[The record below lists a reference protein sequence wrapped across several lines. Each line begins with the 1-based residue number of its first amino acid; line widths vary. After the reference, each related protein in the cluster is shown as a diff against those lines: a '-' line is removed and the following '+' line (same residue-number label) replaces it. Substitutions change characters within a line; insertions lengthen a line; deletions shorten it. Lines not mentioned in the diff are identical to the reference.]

1 MLIRS
6 ISGIRGLVKEDLNR
20 DTIIQYANALHTTLK
35 PGVVYAGRDS
45 RPSGETIIEIMIEE
59 LLKRGRTVI
68 YCGIVPTPTI
78 QFMVHTTE
86 AVGGFIITASHNPI
100 DWNGIK
106 FVREDSTFFHL
117 KDCEKLFEAAD
128 NFTPDS
134 LHEQEKGMLWEEKNA
149 IHKHTVK
156 CTSLECINLDNIRQK
171 KFKVVIDAVNGA
183 GSHALPAML
192 ELLGCEVIILNCE
205 PNGEFTRGTEP
216 LPEQLLGL
224 SEKVIN
230 HQADVGFAVDPDADR
245 LAVVDENGQP
255 LGEEYTLVLAADG
268 YLNTMQTKEKFV
280 TNLSTSLA
288 LDKLAT
294 SRKCSV
300 ERAEVGEINVVN
312 KMNDIGANLGG
323 EGNGGVILRECHLG
337 RDSLVAATMVLNRM
351 SQSED
356 SLSAIYHT
364 LPQYKIVKDKISI
377 KGLDKELLL
386 SKVNDLFPEAEKN
399 TSDGLKFIW
408 EGKWIHLR
416 SSNTEPIMRIYA
428 EASSEQEA
436 QELILKIKRIV

>member
-1 MLIRS
+1 
-6 ISGIRGLVKEDLNR
+6 
-20 DTIIQYANALHTTLK
+20 
-35 PGVVYAGRDS
+35 
-45 RPSGETIIEIMIEE
+45 MIEE

-117 KDCEKLFEAAD
+117 KDCEKLFGDAD

-134 LHEQEKGMLWEEKNA
+134 LHDQEKGMLWEEKNA

>member
-20 DTIIQYANALHTTLK
+20 DAIIQYANALHTTLK
-35 PGVVYAGRDS
+35 TGVVYAGRDS

-117 KDCEKLFEAAD
+117 KDCEKLFGDAD

-337 RDSLVAATMVLNRM
+337 RDSLVAVTMVLNRM

>member
-20 DTIIQYANALHTTLK
+20 DAIIQYANALHTTLK

-117 KDCEKLFEAAD
+117 KDCEKLFGDAD

-386 SKVNDLFPEAEKN
+386 SKAKFKKFLSSTFFIY
-399 TSDGLKFIW
+399 SDKYISD
-408 EGKWIHLR
+408 I
-416 SSNTEPIMRIYA
+416 
-428 EASSEQEA
+428 
-436 QELILKIKRIV
+436 

>member
-6 ISGIRGLVKEDLNR
+6 ISGIRGLVKEDLKR
-20 DTIIQYANALHTTLK
+20 DAIIQYANALHTTLK

-117 KDCEKLFEAAD
+117 KDCEKLFGDAD

-183 GSHALPAML
+183 GAHALPAML

-356 SLSAIYHT
+356 SLSDIYHT

>member
-6 ISGIRGLVKEDLNR
+6 ISGIRGFVKEDLNR

-100 DWNGIK
+100 EWNGIK

-134 LHEQEKGMLWEEKNA
+134 LHEQEKGMIWEEKNA
-149 IHKHTVK
+149 IYKHTVN
-156 CTSLECINLDNIRQK
+156 CSSLKCINIDKIRQK
-171 KFKVVIDAVNGA
+171 KFRVVIDAVNGA
-183 GSHALPAML
+183 GSLALPAML
-192 ELLGCEVIILNCE
+192 ELLGCEVIMLNCE
-205 PNGEFTRGTEP
+205 PNGKFTRGTEP
-216 LPEQLLGL
+216 LPEHL
-224 SEKVIN
+224 SELSKQVIN
-230 HQADVGFAVDPDADR
+230 QKADVGFAVDPDADR
-245 LAVVDENGQP
+245 LALVDENGQP
-255 LGEEYTLVLAADG
+255 LGEEYTLVIAADG
-268 YLNTMQTKEKFV
+268 YLQAMQTIEKFV

-288 LDKLAT
+288 LDKLAA

-300 ERAEVGEINVVN
+300 ERAEVGEINVIN

-377 KGLDKELLL
+377 KALDKELLL
-386 SKVNDLFPEAEKN
+386 SKVNDLFPGVEKD
-399 TSDGLKFIW
+399 TSDGVKLIW
-408 EGKWIHLR
+408 EDKWIHLR

-428 EASSEQEA
+428 EATSEQEA
-436 QELILKIKRIV
+436 QELILKIKSIV

>member
-20 DTIIQYANALHTTLK
+20 DAIIQYANALHTTLK
-35 PGVVYAGRDS
+35 TGVVYAGRDS

-117 KDCEKLFEAAD
+117 KDCEKLFGDAD

-183 GSHALPAML
+183 GSHALPSML

-205 PNGEFTRGTEP
+205 PNGEFTRGTES

-245 LAVVDENGQP
+245 LAVVDENGQL

-337 RDSLVAATMVLNRM
+337 RDSLVAVTMVLNRM

>member
-20 DTIIQYANALHTTLK
+20 DAIIQYANALHTTLK

-117 KDCEKLFEAAD
+117 KDCEKLFGDAD

-134 LHEQEKGMLWEEKNA
+134 LHDQEKGMLWEEKNA

-428 EASSEQEA
+428 EATSEQEA
-436 QELILKIKRIV
+436 QELILKIKSIV